1 MRKNDGYFSARRSEG
16 SHMFVLEMCRERL
29 NVAGH
34 ISLCSFLTNFLN
46 EFNGAKKFSIK
57 KKHIHVRVVTSEH
70 L

>member
-1 MRKNDGYFSARRSEG
+1 
-16 SHMFVLEMCRERL
+16 MFVLEMCRERL

-34 ISLCSFLTNFLN
+34 ISLCSFLTNFLK